1 MIFTENGECR
11 ILCQTPEELL
21 SDTRDVISA
30 FVKYNQSIQMPD
42 KTIEETLVKMIVD
55 GFNREGI
62 VKFEDVQDE

>member
-21 SDTRDVISA
+21 SDTRDVICA